1 MHSTRLTG
9 RVYFFVKCAASGYFR
24 LFDVSPVFDG
34 FLLFLARLCVL
45 EVDNLERC
53 LCKGIDGQLSVD
65 LLRHGNRLV
74 TQKIL
79 CNIKRDTGGLQVG
92 RISVS
97 QAVWR
102 EIISHNDV
110 SGSIAPPAICAPIS
124 RSSACLNERHIC
136 FMDVSV
142 CGLPVVGCV
151 KRQPLLFSSTLC
163 QRSRGLYPDG
173 VPLAIIAKRF
183 AETSV

>member
-97 QAVWR
+97 QAVWC

-110 SGSIAPPAICAPIS
+110 SGSIAPCTICAPMS

-142 CGLPVVGCV
+142 CSLPVVGCV
-151 KRQPLLFSSTLC
+151 KR
-163 QRSRGLYPDG
+163 
-173 VPLAIIAKRF
+173 
-183 AETSV
+183 